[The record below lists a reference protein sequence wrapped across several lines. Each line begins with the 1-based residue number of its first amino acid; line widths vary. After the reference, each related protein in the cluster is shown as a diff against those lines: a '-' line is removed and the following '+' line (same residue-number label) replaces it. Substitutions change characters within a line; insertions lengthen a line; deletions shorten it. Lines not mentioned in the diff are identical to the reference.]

1 MAMFEPEYVE
11 GIILDVLALEPGPAT
26 TDEVCARLR
35 ARLQHRFGEDDVSCY
50 LSDMQK
56 AGKTTITPDYRW
68 KALVSPP
75 SSARDTRATDPLVAP
90 ELVGGRRAL
99 KPSAPSGRV
108 SSVQTSNSRQAEPAA
123 LPHRETGPRWETFR
137 RLCRYYG
144 DCIRE
149 GEAPNLQVYPERE
162 NISWIGGPSSIQ
174 WERLASGQQ
183 LGFSL
188 SVSSTQMDFVKNG
201 KSKSNGEALFLCS
214 PCQVTLRPE
223 RGLSPNSSLHDSPF
237 Y

>member
-1 MAMFEPEYVE
+1 MFEPEYVE

-75 SSARDTRATDPLVAP
+75 SSARDTRTADPLVAP
-90 ELVGGRRAL
+90 ELVGGRRGL
-99 KPSAPSGRV
+99 KPSAPSGRA
-108 SSVQTSNSRQAEPAA
+108 SSVQTSNSRRAEPAP
-123 LPHRETGPRWETFR
+123 LPRRETGPRWETFR

-149 GEAPNLQVYPERE
+149 GEAPDLQVYPERE
-162 NISWIGGPSSIQ
+162 KRRGQVYSYLTFWNHKTQGQHRRRREKKGEGVKSTHISLSGTTRPKGNTAVQGPSM
-174 WERLASGQQ
+174 RTLLACGRGHGSG
-183 LGFSL
+183 
-188 SVSSTQMDFVKNG
+188 DWKVKY
-201 KSKSNGEALFLCS
+201 E
-214 PCQVTLRPE
+214 
-223 RGLSPNSSLHDSPF
+223 
-237 Y
+237 